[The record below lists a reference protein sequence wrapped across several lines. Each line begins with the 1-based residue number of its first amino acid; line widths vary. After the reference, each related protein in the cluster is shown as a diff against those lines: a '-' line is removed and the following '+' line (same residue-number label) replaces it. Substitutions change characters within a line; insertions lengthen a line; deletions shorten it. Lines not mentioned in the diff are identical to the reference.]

1 VKGPGAALFEA
12 VEADLGPLP
21 LVAENLGV
29 ITPEVEL
36 LRRHFRFPG
45 MAVLQFAFGRDPQAD
60 SFKPHNYER
69 DLVAYTGTHDND
81 TVLGW
86 WASRAGAGSTRTEEE
101 IEVERAHAKAYLATD
116 GGEMNWV
123 LLRAVYASVAELAMA
138 PLQDLLGLSSEAR
151 MNTPSTPSGNWRWRF
166 EERALTPALAERVRG
181 LAELYGRAPGH

>member
-1 VKGPGAALFEA
+1 
-12 VEADLGPLP
+12 
-21 LVAENLGV
+21 
-29 ITPEVEL
+29 
-36 LRRHFRFPG
+36 
-45 MAVLQFAFGRDPQAD
+45 MAILQFAFGKDPQAD

-86 WASRAGAGSTRTEEE
+86 WASRAGAGSTRSDEE

-116 GGEMNWV
+116 GREMNWV

-166 EERALTPALAERVRG
+166 EDGALSPALAERVRG
-181 LAELYGRAPGH
+181 LAELYGRSAGSVSSNQ